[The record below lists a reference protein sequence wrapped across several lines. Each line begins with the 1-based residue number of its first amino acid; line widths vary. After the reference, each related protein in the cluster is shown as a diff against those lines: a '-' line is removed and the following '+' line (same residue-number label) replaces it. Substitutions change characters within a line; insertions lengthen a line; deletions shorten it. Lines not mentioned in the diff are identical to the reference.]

1 MAMRGIIFDIQRN
14 SYVDGP
20 GLRTTVFMK
29 GCNLNCKWC
38 HNPEGLNAESQYVH
52 YEKLCTGCRLCQR
65 ICLQQALNEIGRPDN
80 KKCILCGKCA
90 LYCPNAAIRLYG
102 RTITPEELMDVFVRD
117 KAYFESSGGG
127 VTFSGGECLLQAAFV
142 AQTAKMCANEN
153 ISVAIDTAGNVPFES
168 VEMLLPYAQW
178 FLYDIKAED
187 SDIHK
192 RLTGVGN
199 KRILENLRRL
209 LDIAPE
215 KVILRIPVIPGCN
228 DTPQNSQI
236 PKIAALLSRMPKPY
250 ELELLPYHRL
260 GESKRAALGEEF
272 FSTDVP
278 DKTHMEALKQLF

>member
-1 MAMRGIIFDIQRN
+1 M
-14 SYVDGP
+14 
-20 GLRTTVFMK
+20 
-29 GCNLNCKWC
+29 
-38 HNPEGLNAESQYVH
+38 
-52 YEKLCTGCRLCQR
+52 
-65 ICLQQALNEIGRPDN
+65 NEIGRPDN

-178 FLYDIKAED
+178 FLYDIKAAD